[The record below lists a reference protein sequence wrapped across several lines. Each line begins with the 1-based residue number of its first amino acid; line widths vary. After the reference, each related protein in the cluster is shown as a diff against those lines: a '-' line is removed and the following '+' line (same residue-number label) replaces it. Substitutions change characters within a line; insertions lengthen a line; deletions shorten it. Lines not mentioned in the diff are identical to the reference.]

1 MNIKF
6 NLVIV
11 LFLLFMNT
19 GKLHSQNVD
28 SLNAEIKTLKEQVD
42 RIDELERRLAQM
54 ESDSSDKKFQQALEI
69 TNDTLGRQVLVIPEG
84 DLRDANPIIT
94 GSDLVQ
100 DDFKGSWP
108 MFGSNFRMKIGG
120 NIQADFL
127 YDFTGT
133 TDKRQLLMSTIP
145 VEGSP
150 EYANSGYIY
159 FMAQETR
166 FNIDVR
172 RTSGKVPLRLF
183 IEGDFWTPT
192 VQFRLRHAYVVA
204 GDFIVG
210 QTWTTLSFLESLVFM
225 IDFAAGDA
233 LFGGRTTQIRYQRQI
248 NDSWK
253 VAVGLEN
260 LDFLGIENP
269 NMLDGKPTLQ
279 LPLFAVRADYS
290 WKTGVLIMG
299 SSIAQLHWDGGAE
312 GPDARALQFDFVV
325 GGRQYIGENNYFTW
339 NVSYG
344 VGSGENIMA
353 FAGSQANAVL
363 ESDGTLQTIPAF
375 AAVLGFMHNW
385 NEKFSSN
392 FSYAYGW
399 LETPESRAPF
409 ALKQGGIGHANLIYK
424 PIQNLSCGIEFMHGG
439 EQASNGSK
447 GEAYRLQTMLRFV
460 F

>member
-6 NLVIV
+6 KLVIV
-11 LFLLFMNT
+11 LLLLFMSR
-19 GKLHSQNVD
+19 GKLHAQNVD

-54 ESDSSDKKFQQALEI
+54 ESDSSNLKLQQSHESINDSTGIQVLEI
-69 TNDTLGRQVLVIPEG
+69 PSNQ
-84 DLRDANPIIT
+84 LRDANPVIT
-94 GSDLVQ
+94 GNDLVQ

-108 MFGSNFRMKIGG
+108 MFGSNFRMKVGG
-120 NIQADFL
+120 YFKADFL
-127 YDFTGT
+127 YDFNGT
-133 TDKRQLLMSTIP
+133 TDKTQFLMASIP
-145 VEGSP
+145 VEGTP

-159 FMAQETR
+159 FMSQETR

-183 IEGDFWTPT
+183 IEGDFWTST
-192 VQFRLRHAYVVA
+192 VQFRLRHAYIVA
-204 GDFIVG
+204 GDFLVG
-210 QTWTTLSFLESLVFM
+210 QTWTNLSILESLVFL

-253 VAVGLEN
+253 VAASLEN

-279 LPLFAVRADYS
+279 LPLFSVRADYS

-299 SSIAQLHWDGGAE
+299 SSIAQLHWDGGA
-312 GPDARALQFDFVV
+312 GPDARAVQFDIVV
-325 GGRQYIGENNYFTW
+325 GGRQYIGKNNFFTW

-363 ESDGTLQTIPAF
+363 DSNGNLQTIPAF
-375 AAVLGFMHNW
+375 AALLGFMHNW

-409 ALKQGGIGHANLIYK
+409 ALKQGGIGHANLIYN
-424 PIQNLSCGIEFMHGG
+424 PIKNLYCGIEFIHGG
-439 EQASNGSK
+439 NQVTNGAK
-447 GEAYRLQTMLRFV
+447 GTANRLQAMVKFTF
-460 F
+460 